1 MSSRE
6 SPPLPGPVL
15 SRGCRIYHLRRTAST
30 QALARRLAEGGEP
43 AWTLIRADRQT
54 RGRGR
59 MDRRWS
65 SGPGGLYFSLIL
77 RPETEPRDL
86 PPLSLAFAEACA
98 RALRKLTGLMTAI
111 KPPNDVLARAPEG
124 DFRKIC
130 GILLEA
136 SGDTKSVHWLAAGIG
151 VNVNNRLPSEL
162 GSASSL
168 AALTGREFDPSL
180 VFDAVLEELLKRFGP
195 KVP

>member
-1 MSSRE
+1 MKSISSD
-6 SPPLPGPVL
+6 LPAPIQ
-15 SRGCRIYHLRRTAST
+15 SRGCRIYHLARTAST
-30 QALARRLAEGGEP
+30 QALARRLAEAGEP
-43 AWTLIRADRQT
+43 AWTVIRADSQT

-77 RPETEPRDL
+77 RPEAAPADL

-98 RALRKLTGLMTAI
+98 RALEKLAGLATAI
-111 KPPNDVLARAPEG
+111 KPPNDVLALAADG
-124 DFRKIC
+124 SYRKVC

-151 VNVNNRLPSEL
+151 VNVGNRLPKRL
-162 GSASSL
+162 GFASSL
-168 AALTGREFDPSL
+168 AQLTGRGFDLDS
-180 VFDAVLEELLKRFGP
+180 VFDAVLGELCQKFGP